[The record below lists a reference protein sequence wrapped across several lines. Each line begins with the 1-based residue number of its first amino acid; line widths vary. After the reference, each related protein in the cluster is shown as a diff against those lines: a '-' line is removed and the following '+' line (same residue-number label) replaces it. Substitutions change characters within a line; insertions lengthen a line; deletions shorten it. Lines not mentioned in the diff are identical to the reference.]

1 MSPFW
6 SQGQPVEVHSQEGRP
21 SSFRWGRRTHQ
32 IHDASSHWRI
42 HTDWWSE
49 EEVWRDYWE
58 VTTDTTLLCAL
69 YHDLLKGEWYLE
81 RIYE

>member
-21 SSFRWGRRTHQ
+21 SSFRWGRRSHR
-32 IHDASSHWRI
+32 IRDASSHWRI

-58 VTTDTTLLCAL
+58 VTTDTTLLCVL
-69 YHDLLKGEWYLE
+69 YRDLLKGEWHLE